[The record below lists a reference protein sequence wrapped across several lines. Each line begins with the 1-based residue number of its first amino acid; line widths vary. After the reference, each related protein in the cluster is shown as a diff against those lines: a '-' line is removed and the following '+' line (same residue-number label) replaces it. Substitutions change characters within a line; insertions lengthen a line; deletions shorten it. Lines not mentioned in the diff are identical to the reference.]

1 MLINSLVCWFNTSAW
16 VYCWETWSVFIV
28 WPMELLYWCICTLL
42 SIPPTAPLIL
52 SACKRLKLIWYGAPK
67 ISSVV
72 SIIIIIK
79 CPRPQSVSDCKFAAC
94 TNWTGVDWPCLWI
107 LLFQIMIREAF
118 DRLDLYRL
126 TLFVDVAISD
136 HDRRN
141 GAYQTSMY
149 KLDLCGLTLF
159 VDVAISDHDRR
170 NGAFQTS
177 MYKQDLCGLTLFV
190 DVAISDHDRRNGAF
204 QTSIWQPA
212 ALHLLWRCH
221 HATGRLPLPLPRP
234 LFLWLH
240 QQQIAGERGVFC
252 LFSAMKTGGAA
263 SETG

>member
-67 ISSVV
+67 ISSVI

-141 GAYQTSMY
+141 GAFQTSMY
-149 KLDLCGLTLF
+149 KL
-159 VDVAISDHDRR
+159 
-170 NGAFQTS
+170 
-177 MYKQDLCGLTLFV
+177 DLCGLTLFV